1 MCEYRFSNLVNYTHA
16 QLSDMN
22 NTSFHGYFF
31 PWIMTS
37 EESAEY
43 WRVNQADAN
52 ASVAMHDQNGAFVG
66 LARMD
71 TRGLRGRCGSFSI
84 VPEFRGTG
92 ASILLAEQMVRV
104 ARKQGLKTL
113 QLEVLAQNTRVL
125 KVYEKVGF
133 RITRELFT
141 LEIATT
147 SLPEAIPLQ
156 VKAVPTERLLPEQHN
171 GEHPYWGLELASIL
185 SMRTEAFLALTPGGG
200 VNSLIIRRNNG
211 KIRILAALCQDT
223 LSDAAWA
230 TFLRHAAGET
240 TSIEVYNEPESSP
253 LLTRYQRLGFTDIF
267 SQYEM
272 FLSL

>member
-22 NTSFHGYFF
+22 NTSFHGYSL
-31 PWIMTS
+31 PWIMTA

-52 ASVAMHDQNGAFVG
+52 ASVAMHDQHGAFVG

-104 ARKQGLKTL
+104 AREQGLKTL
-113 QLEVLAQNTRVL
+113 QLEVLAQNTRAFN
-125 KVYEKVGF
+125 VYEKVGF
-133 RITRELFT
+133 RTTRELLT
-141 LEIATT
+141 LEVATS
-147 SLPEAIPLQ
+147 SLPEAIALQ
-156 VKAVPTERLLPEQHN
+156 VKAVPTERLLPDLHD
-171 GEHPYWGLELASIL
+171 GARPYWGREFASIL
-185 SMRTEAFLALTPGGG
+185 SMRTEAFLALTPGEE
-200 VNSLIIRRNNG
+200 VNGLIIRRSNE
-211 KIRILAALCQDT
+211 KIRLLAALCQDT

-230 TFLRHAAGET
+230 TFLRHAAGSA
-240 TSIEVYNEPESSP
+240 TSIEVYKEPESSP
-253 LLTRYQRLGFTDIF
+253 LLPRYQRLGFTDSF

>member
-1 MCEYRFSNLVNYTHA
+1 MDEYRFSNLVNYTHT

-22 NTSFHGYFF
+22 NTSFYGYFS
-31 PWIMTS
+31 PWTMTS

-66 LARMD
+66 FARMD

-113 QLEVLAQNTRVL
+113 QLEVLAQNTPAL
-125 KVYEKVGF
+125 KLYEKVGF
-133 RITRELFT
+133 RITRELLT
-141 LEIATT
+141 LEITT
-147 SLPEAIPLQ
+147 PSLSEAIPLQ
-156 VKAVPTERLLPEQHN
+156 VQAVPTERVLPELHN
-171 GEHPYWGLELASIL
+171 GDRPYWGLELASIL
-185 SMRTEAFLALTPGGG
+185 SMRTEAFLASTPGGG

-223 LSDAAWA
+223 VNDAAWA
-230 TFLRHAAGET
+230 AFLRYAAGST
-240 TSIEVYNEPESSP
+240 TSIEVYKEPESSP
-253 LLTRYQRLGFTDIF
+253 LLTRYRRLGFTDIS